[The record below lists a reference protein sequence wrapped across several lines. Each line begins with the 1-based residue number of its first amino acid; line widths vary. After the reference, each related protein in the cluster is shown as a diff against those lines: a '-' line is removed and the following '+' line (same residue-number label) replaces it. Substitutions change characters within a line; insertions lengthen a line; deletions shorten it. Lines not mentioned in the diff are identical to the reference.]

1 MWRKEQGA
9 RIGCV
14 DYTWW
19 GEAPDEAFHFAKANG
34 TNAEGSMC
42 KAGRRAEP
50 WRNGRP
56 TARRV

>member
-1 MWRKEQGA
+1 VAASTILG
-9 RIGCV
+9 
-14 DYTWW
+14 
-19 GEAPDEAFHFAKANG
+19 GEAPDEAYHFTKANG

-50 WRNGRP
+50 WRNDRP